1 MWSDL
6 DPDQTIRCP
15 HGVKPWQKRAVNG
28 GRCRDC
34 RRLIFDLLNFS
45 AIPSI
50 LFSCSALSPRPTT
63 HATRSP
69 TRPNTDKNAARAPK
83 NGQHCHILAISI
95 PRPPKLAGHT
105 NPSPQGALKPLSI
118 VSQRNALY
126 SVMGRTRVMANI
138 RGSWAV
144 SKFAFACV
152 SFDLTLCIRTYETDT
167 DQPVP
172 WTSGLP
178 TLS

>member
-15 HGVKPWQKRAVNG
+15 RGVKPWQKRAVNG

-95 PRPPKLAGHT
+95 PRPPKLAART
-105 NPSPQGALKPLSI
+105 NPSPQGGPETAVDRIPA
-118 VSQRNALY
+118 QRPVFCDGAH
-126 SVMGRTRVMANI
+126 
-138 RGSWAV
+138 
-144 SKFAFACV
+144 ACYGEHPQLLGCLQV
-152 SFDLTLCIRTYETDT
+152 CLCLRQFRSGTLHSDI
-167 DQPVP
+167 
-172 WTSGLP
+172 
-178 TLS
+178 